1 MLGIGL
7 MILSAGLNAS
17 ASVLQRSA
25 TRNEPE
31 SRSFSVGLL
40 RDLARRPL
48 WLLGITSMI
57 VGFVLHGISI
67 SVSQIA
73 LVQPLLVLELPFTIL
88 LASRAFHTRVERNDW
103 TALALQT
110 AGLATF
116 VGCLAPQG
124 GAPEAVPVKVWVIG
138 IIATVGV
145 VVVLVIL
152 GHRAHHEHRAT
163 FLGVATGAAFGLN
176 SSFIAGVGASVAH
189 GGGLLTTWQT
199 YGVVVVGPTSF
210 FLLQNALS
218 AGNLVASQPGM
229 TLTNPLVSVLWGLV
243 VFGEQARGGLFV
255 IGGVAGGVMIAAGS
269 ILLAR
274 SPLLDPDT
282 AGTKTG
288 AAPDRE

>member
-7 MILSAGLNAS
+7 MILAAGLNAS

-31 SRSFSVGLL
+31 SRSFSMALL

-48 WLLGITSMI
+48 WLLGITSML

-67 SVSQIA
+67 TLSQIA

-88 LASRAFHTRVERNDW
+88 LASRAFHIRVERNDW
-103 TALALQT
+103 TALGLQT
-110 AGLATF
+110 VGLAAF
-116 VGCLAPQG
+116 VACLAPQG
-124 GAPEAVPVKVWVIG
+124 GAPDKVPIKEWVIG
-138 IIATVGV
+138 IIVTVSV
-145 VVVLVIL
+145 VITLVVL
-152 GHRAHHEHRAT
+152 GHRAHREHRAS

-189 GGGLLTTWQT
+189 GGGLLSTWQT
-199 YGVVVVGPTSF
+199 YGVVALGPTSF

-218 AGNLVASQPGM
+218 AGNLVASQPGF
-229 TLTNPLVSVLWGLV
+229 TLTNPVVSVLWGLV
-243 VFGEQARGGLFV
+243 VFHEQARGGFFI
-255 IGGVAGGVMIAAGS
+255 IGGIAGAVLIAAGS

-282 AGTKTG
+282 AEAKGG
-288 AAPDRE
+288 AAADRE